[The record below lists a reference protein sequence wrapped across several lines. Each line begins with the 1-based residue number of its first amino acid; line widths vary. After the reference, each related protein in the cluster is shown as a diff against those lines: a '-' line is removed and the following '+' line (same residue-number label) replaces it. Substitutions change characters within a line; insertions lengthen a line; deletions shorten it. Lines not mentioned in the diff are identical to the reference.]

1 MKRFAIILLVLS
13 IFVIFISCNET
24 KSDGIYQTEN
34 GWELVYAGKSY
45 LYSCESDGLYLYL
58 DWEGK
63 NQYTLDFR
71 YMNEIYRKT
80 VGHTGYI
87 SATTLKFLCKNK
99 DGKYVYVAGWEE
111 FDGNMQQLKEIMF
124 PTDGNIQP
132 IIPYNDFKTC
142 FSLMEKYTSN

>member
-1 MKRFAIILLVLS
+1 MKRFAITLLVLS
-13 IFVIFISCNET
+13 ILVFSCNKT

-34 GWELVYAGKSY
+34 GWELVNDGKSY
-45 LYSCESDGLYLYL
+45 LYSCEVDGLYLYL

-71 YMNEIYRKT
+71 YKKIYRKT
-80 VGHTGYI
+80 VGHTGDF
-87 SATTLKFLCKNK
+87 SATTLNFLCKNK
-99 DGKYVYVAGWEE
+99 DEKYVYVAGWDE
-111 FDGNMQQLKEIMF
+111 FDGNIQQLKEIMF

-142 FSLMEKYTSN
+142 FNLMEKYTSN